1 MNYPHLLAP
10 LDLRGITLR
19 NRVLMGSMHTGLEDD
34 HDLNR
39 LATFFAERARGGVGL
54 IVTGGI
60 APNAEGAAF
69 VGAAGLTGPAEV
81 ARHRTVTSA
90 VHDAGGRI
98 VMQIMHTG
106 RSADTPDCVAPSAI
120 RSPISR
126 FTPRALDEEG
136 IEKQLAD
143 IARCTALAREAGY
156 DGVELMGSEGYLI
169 NQFLV
174 PHANQRTDRWGG
186 SLENRQR
193 FAIEAVRRVR
203 AALGDDRLLV
213 YRISLLDLVPDGQ
226 TWDEVAALA
235 RAMSEAGADILN
247 GGIGWHESRAPTIAT
262 SVPRA
267 AFAWAARR
275 LKAQVGVPVVASN
288 RINTPEVAE
297 RLLAE
302 GWADMVSMARPLL
315 ADAAFVRKAAEGR
328 ADEIT
333 PCIACNQACI
343 DHSFRGKLASCLVN
357 PRACHET
364 DLTIVP
370 AAAPRRLAVVGAG
383 PAGIAAALTAA
394 RRGHQVTMFEETDAV
409 GGQLTLAR
417 EVPGKEEFHGLVA
430 HYDSELKRA
439 GVTLHL
445 RTRAG
450 TEHLRGFDAVVLA
463 TGARPRDPG
472 IPGADGPTVASY
484 AEILTRRALP
494 GARVA
499 IIGAGGIGFD
509 VAEFLV
515 RDTPSPSTD
524 LDRWRREWG
533 VGDPA
538 DTPGGLSRPV
548 PEPPVREVVL
558 CQRKTTKHG
567 AGLGV
572 TTGWI
577 HRASLRGK
585 RVQMIGGVDYLEIG
599 ARGLRIATIDTAG
612 ERWLEVDTVV
622 VCAGQEPRRELE
634 PPLLALGIEVHR
646 VGGADEVRE
655 LDAKR
660 AIDQAT
666 RLAARL

>member
-1 MNYPHLLAP
+1 MSYPHLLAP
-10 LDLRGITLR
+10 LALRGITLR

-34 HDLNR
+34 DDLHR
-39 LATFFAERARGGVGL
+39 LARFFTERAEGGVGL
-54 IVTGGI
+54 MVTGGI
-60 APNAEGAAF
+60 APNAENAPF
-69 VGAAGLTGPAEV
+69 VGSAKLTEAEEV
-81 ARHRTVTSA
+81 RRHRTVTEA

-98 VMQIMHTG
+98 VMQIMPTG

-126 FTPRALDEEG
+126 FVPRALDEDG

-143 IARCTALAREAGY
+143 IAHCAAMARDAGY

-186 SLENRQR
+186 SPENRRR
-193 FAIEAVRRVR
+193 FAVEAVRRVR

-213 YRISLLDLVPDGQ
+213 YRISLLDLVPNGQ
-226 TWDEVAALA
+226 TWDEVTALA
-235 RAMSEAGADILN
+235 RATVDAGADILN

-267 AFAWAARR
+267 AFAWAAQR
-275 LKAQVGVPVVASN
+275 LKSAVDVPVVASN

-315 ADAAFVRKAAEGR
+315 ADAAFVRKAAQGR
-328 ADEIT
+328 AEEIT

-343 DHSFRGKLASCLVN
+343 DHSFRRKLASCLVN

-364 DLTIVP
+364 DLVLRPTS
-370 AAAPRRLAVVGAG
+370 APRRIAVVGAG

-394 RRGHQVTMFEETDAV
+394 ERGHHVTLFEASDSI
-409 GGQLTLAR
+409 GGQLKLAR
-417 EVPGKEEFHGLVA
+417 EVPGKEEFRGLVTYYETA
-430 HYDSELKRA
+430 LGRSA
-439 GVTLHL
+439 VTQRLG
-445 RTRAG
+445 TRVEAQQ
-450 TEHLRGFDAVVLA
+450 LSGFDVVVLA

-472 IPGADGPTVASY
+472 IPGANGPTVASY
-484 AEILTRRALP
+484 ADVLTGRIVP

-499 IIGAGGIGFD
+499 IVGAGGIGFD

-515 RDTPSPSTD
+515 HEGPSPTLD
-524 LDRWRREWG
+524 IDRWRREWG

-538 DTPGGLSRPV
+538 DTPGGLTEAR
-548 PEPPVREVVL
+548 PEPPARHVVL

-585 RVQMIGGVDYLEIG
+585 GVQMLGGVTYLEIG
-599 ARGLRIATIDTAG
+599 AAGLRIATPDTPEG
-612 ERWLEVDTVV
+612 RWLDVDTVV
-622 VCAGQEPRRELE
+622 LCAGQEPQRELE
-634 PPLLALGIEVHR
+634 PALLALGVDVHC
-646 VGGADEVRE
+646 VGGADEARE

-666 RLAARL
+666 RLATRL

>member
-1 MNYPHLLAP
+1 MSYPHLLAP
-10 LDLRGITLR
+10 LALRGITLR

-34 HDLNR
+34 DDLHR
-39 LATFFAERARGGVGL
+39 LARFFTERAEGGVGL
-54 IVTGGI
+54 MVTGGI
-60 APNAEGAAF
+60 APNAENAPF
-69 VGAAGLTGPAEV
+69 VGSAKLTEAEEV
-81 ARHRTVTSA
+81 RRHRTVTEA

-98 VMQIMHTG
+98 VMQIMPTG

-126 FTPRALDEEG
+126 FVPRALDEDG

-143 IARCTALAREAGY
+143 IAHCAAMARDAGY

-186 SLENRQR
+186 SPENRRR
-193 FAIEAVRRVR
+193 FAVEAVRRVR

-213 YRISLLDLVPDGQ
+213 YRISLLDLVPNGQ
-226 TWDEVAALA
+226 TWDEVTALA
-235 RAMSEAGADILN
+235 RATVDAGADILN

-267 AFAWAARR
+267 AFAWAAQR
-275 LKAQVGVPVVASN
+275 LKSAVDVPVVASN

-315 ADAAFVRKAAEGR
+315 ADAAFVRKAAQGR
-328 ADEIT
+328 AGEIT

-343 DHSFRGKLASCLVN
+343 DHSFRRKLASCLVN

-364 DLTIVP
+364 DLVLRPTS
-370 AAAPRRLAVVGAG
+370 APRRIAVVGAG

-394 RRGHQVTMFEETDAV
+394 ERGHHVTLFEASDSI
-409 GGQLTLAR
+409 GGQLKLAR
-417 EVPGKEEFHGLVA
+417 EVPGKEEFRGLVTYYETA
-430 HYDSELKRA
+430 LGRSA
-439 GVTLHL
+439 VTQRLG
-445 RTRAG
+445 TRVEAQQ
-450 TEHLRGFDAVVLA
+450 LSGFDVVVLA

-472 IPGADGPTVASY
+472 IPGANGPTVASY
-484 AEILTRRALP
+484 ADVLTGRIVP

-499 IIGAGGIGFD
+499 IVGAGGIGFD

-515 RDTPSPSTD
+515 HEGPSPTLD
-524 LDRWRREWG
+524 IDRWRREWG

-538 DTPGGLSRPV
+538 DTPGGLTEAR
-548 PEPPVREVVL
+548 PEPPARHVVL

-585 RVQMIGGVDYLEIG
+585 GVQMLGGVTYLEIG
-599 ARGLRIATIDTAG
+599 AAGLRIATPDTPEG
-612 ERWLEVDTVV
+612 RWLDVDTVV
-622 VCAGQEPRRELE
+622 LCAGQEPQRELE
-634 PPLLALGIEVHR
+634 PALLALGVDVHC
-646 VGGADEVRE
+646 VGGADEARE

-666 RLAARL
+666 RLATRL

>member
-1 MNYPHLLAP
+1 MRYPHLLAP
-10 LDLRGITLR
+10 LALRGITLR

-34 HDLNR
+34 DDLHR
-39 LATFFAERARGGVGL
+39 LARFFVDRAEGGVGL
-54 IVTGGI
+54 MVTGGI
-60 APNAEGAAF
+60 APNVENAPF
-69 VGAAGLTGPAEV
+69 VGSAKLTTAEEIS
-81 ARHRTVTSA
+81 RHRTVTTA

-98 VMQIMHTG
+98 VMQIMPTG

-126 FTPRALDEEG
+126 FVPRALDEDG
-136 IEKQLAD
+136 IEQQLAD
-143 IARCTALAREAGY
+143 IAQCAALARDAGY

-169 NQFLV
+169 NQFLA
-174 PHANQRTDRWGG
+174 PHANQRAGRWGG
-186 SLENRQR
+186 SPENRRR
-193 FAIEAVRRVR
+193 FAVEAVRRVR

-213 YRISLLDLVPDGQ
+213 YRISLLDLVPNGQ

-235 RAMSEAGADILN
+235 HASVEAGADILN

-267 AFAWAARR
+267 AFAWAAQR
-275 LKAQVGVPVVASN
+275 LKSEVGVPVVASN

-315 ADAAFVRKAAEGR
+315 ADAAFVRKAAQGR
-328 ADEIT
+328 AAEIT

-343 DHSFRGKLASCLVN
+343 DHSFRRKLASCLVN

-364 DLTIVP
+364 ELVFHP
-370 AAAPRRLAVVGAG
+370 ASPPRRIAVVGAG
-383 PAGIAAALTAA
+383 PAGIAAALSAA
-394 RRGHQVTMFEETDAV
+394 ERGHQVTLFEASDSI
-409 GGQLTLAR
+409 GGQLKLAR
-417 EVPGKEEFHGLVA
+417 EVPGKEEFRGLVTYYEA
-430 HYDSELKRA
+430 ALKRSA
-439 GVTLHL
+439 VTLRL
-445 RTRAG
+445 GTRA
-450 TEHLRGFDAVVLA
+450 EPQQLRGFDAVVLA

-472 IPGADGPTVASY
+472 IPGGDGPGVASY
-484 AEILTRRALP
+484 ADVLTGRVVP

-499 IIGAGGIGFD
+499 IVGAGGIGFD

-515 RDTPSPSTD
+515 HEGPSPTLD
-524 LDRWRREWG
+524 IDRWRRAWG

-538 DTPGGLSRPV
+538 DTPGGLIDAR
-548 PEPPVREVVL
+548 PEPPARQVVL

-572 TTGWI
+572 TTGWV

-585 RVQMIGGVDYLEIG
+585 GVQMLGGVSYLEIG
-599 ARGLRIATIDTAG
+599 ARGLRIATPDAPEG
-612 ERWLEVDTVV
+612 RWLDVDTVV
-622 VCAGQEPRRELE
+622 ICAGQEPQRELE
-634 PPLLALGIEVHR
+634 PALQAMGAEVHR
-646 VGGADEVRE
+646 VGGADRARE